1 MSEHQPH
8 YRDAQPPHSDAQAQP
23 TGDHVDAINQIF
35 TELELAYHNQ
45 FHRAF
50 SDAAQLTMAKQLWLH
65 ALCDLPPARLRAG
78 VRRAIKQSEFL
89 PNVHTLRRFCQ
100 PTASELGA
108 PDVRSAY
115 IEACRAPSPK
125 QAQRWSHPIVYHA
138 GRASDWHFLA
148 GTPESIALPVFKR
161 NYELLL
167 QRLLDGE
174 ALELPIAKALPES
187 IEQPLS
193 REQRKERLRTLRSEL
208 NI

>member
-1 MSEHQPH
+1 MNEQP
-8 YRDAQPPHSDAQAQP
+8 AQP
-23 TGDHVDAINQIF
+23 TAEHVDAINQIF

-50 SDAAQLTMAKQLWLH
+50 GDATQIAMAKQLWLH
-65 ALCDLPPARLRAG
+65 ALCDLPPSRLRAG

-89 PNVHTLRRFCQ
+89 PNVHTLRHFCEPS
-100 PTASELGA
+100 PTELGV
-108 PDVRSAY
+108 PDARAAY

-148 GTPESIALPVFKR
+148 GTPESIAFPVFKR

-174 ALELPIAKALPES
+174 ALDLPVAKALPET

-193 REQRKERLRTLRSEL
+193 REERKARLRALRDEL
-208 NI
+208 KI